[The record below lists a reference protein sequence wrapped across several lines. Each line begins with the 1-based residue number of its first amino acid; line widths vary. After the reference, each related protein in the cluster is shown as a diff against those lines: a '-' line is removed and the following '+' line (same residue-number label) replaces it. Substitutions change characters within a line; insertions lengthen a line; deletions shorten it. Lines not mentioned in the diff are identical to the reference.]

1 MKFWSNI
8 DETVSSSVS
17 GSSLRD
23 IAMIEMISMCD
34 TDDDKVCTYTCTCIV
49 HVYLIGCTC
58 ACIHIYMYR
67 YYVKTLFYFA
77 ILYLE
82 YFVLIPTFD
91 ITQLCRRNK
100 VVWPLMLIS
109 NTDCFITSLFSEV
122 FIPSDQMITLKINFF
137 LTCTVYFTCVISA
150 RKIKQVP

>member
-49 HVYLIGCTC
+49 YVYLIGCTC
-58 ACIHIYMYR
+58 AYIHIYMYR

-77 ILYLE
+77 ILYLK

-91 ITQLCRRNK
+91 ITQLCRCNK
-100 VVWPLMLIS
+100 VV
-109 NTDCFITSLFSEV
+109 
-122 FIPSDQMITLKINFF
+122 
-137 LTCTVYFTCVISA
+137 
-150 RKIKQVP
+150 